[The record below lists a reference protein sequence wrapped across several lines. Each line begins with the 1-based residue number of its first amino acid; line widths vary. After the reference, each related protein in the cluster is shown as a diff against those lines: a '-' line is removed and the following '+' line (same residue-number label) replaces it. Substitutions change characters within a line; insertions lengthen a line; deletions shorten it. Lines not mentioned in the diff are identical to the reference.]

1 MTGSP
6 SEDHGRA
13 LEGPVPTLRSL
24 LAPWVQ
30 NRRDKIACVAL
41 HQPPDLYRSKNGRA
55 SDNSYLRWT
64 YGDLASNGEL
74 LASALAARGLR
85 RGETVTTLV
94 YNCVEWA
101 IAYWSCAIAK
111 TTVSPVNPNLLK
123 KPEEIQHVLKVA
135 KTKAIIVRDVASA
148 KELEKAAP
156 EQIKAMKAKFI
167 AGSESVEG
175 LPGWENLTDVLAS
188 AQFNDNLRI
197 DCEDTSSDDPEDPT
211 MVIFTSG
218 TTSLPKGCAHT
229 QRTMTS
235 CVRSQRMGL
244 NLSPDRAC
252 VNHIP
257 ISHVFGINY
266 CQSYWGAGCKV
277 VFPSESFSPGP
288 TLKAIHLEQIT
299 NVPAVP
305 SMLAPLFDHPD
316 LKTIDRSCL
325 IHAELAG
332 SIIMPDDIS
341 ECIEKLGVKTAAST
355 YGMTEG
361 VPTVSWPLREGPPPV
376 FKERVSAGRVTP
388 GAHIRICE
396 PGSRD
401 PIPRGEKGEL
411 HMGGMHIIREYL
423 GAQEDTLYEDQYGPW
438 IMTGDQ
444 AIMEENGQISMLG
457 RYKDLIIR
465 GGENISP
472 GAIEAV
478 LNKNTSLVVSRK
490 VRPSKEEAY

>member
-6 SEDHGRA
+6 SEDHGRP
-13 LEGPVPTLRSL
+13 LEGPIPTLRSL
-24 LAPWVQ
+24 FAPWVQ
-30 NRRDKIACVAL
+30 NRRDEIACVAL
-41 HQPPDLYRSKNGRA
+41 HQPPDLYRSKDQKT
-55 SDNSYLRWT
+55 SDSSYLRWT
-64 YGDLASNGEL
+64 YGDLANKGEL
-74 LASALAARGLR
+74 LASALSARGLR
-85 RGETVTTLV
+85 RGETVTTLI
-94 YNCVEWA
+94 YNCVEFA

-111 TTVSPVNPNLLK
+111 TTVSPVNPNFLK

-156 EQIKAMKAKFI
+156 EQTKAMKAKFI

-175 LPGWENLTDVLAS
+175 LAGWENLTDVLAS
-188 AQFNDNLRI
+188 AQVNDNLRI
-197 DCEDTSSDDPEDPT
+197 DCEDTSSDDAEDPT
-211 MVIFTSG
+211 MIIFTSG

-235 CVRSQRMGL
+235 CVRSHSMGL

-266 CQSYWGAGCKV
+266 CHTYWVAGCKV

-288 TLKAIHLEQIT
+288 TLKAIDLEKIT

-316 LKTIDRSCL
+316 LKKIDRSSL

-332 SIIMPDDIS
+332 TLVMPDDIS
-341 ECIEKLGVKTAAST
+341 ECIEKLGVKTAVST

-376 FKERVSAGRVTP
+376 FKDRVRAGMVTP

-396 PGSRD
+396 PGSRV

-423 GAQEDTLYEDQYGPW
+423 GAQEDTLYEDEYGPW

-444 AIMEENGQISMLG
+444 AVMEENGQISMLG

-478 LNKNTSLVVSRK
+478 LNKNTSLLVSARTM
-490 VRPSKEEAY
+490 P